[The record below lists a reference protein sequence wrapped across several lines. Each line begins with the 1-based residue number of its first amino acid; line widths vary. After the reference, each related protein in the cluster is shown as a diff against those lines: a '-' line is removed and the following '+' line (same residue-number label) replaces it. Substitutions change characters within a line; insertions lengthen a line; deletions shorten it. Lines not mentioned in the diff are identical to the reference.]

1 MPSDNSEHYNRP
13 PIIVDKEQ
21 NRLIIR
27 ASQATSC
34 RRQLAYYARNE
45 PITNPPDNI
54 AINRML
60 AGTYL
65 EAVAVDY
72 LKRTEWTDVNSFTD
86 DYAFP
91 PRLNIKLTDNIFIT
105 GTPDAHGSHEM
116 ITDGKL
122 SVLEI
127 KTRGNAA
134 WSQMQKLGTMGAFPS
149 AVAQL
154 ALYRKG
160 LLDYQTK
167 KNEYLID
174 TDSTGVIVTM
184 NTDTKEVRMFTA
196 SDMNL
201 ENSLADITAKLTP
214 LSLLLLNNETKG
226 TLPAKDYAPTSW
238 QCRYC
243 PFFTVCTDTKTT
255 DDTDKDTPKKPKK
268 VGKLEALNALH
279 NYETA
284 NATVV
289 DNKGAEADKK
299 EARGALLDYLKGEET
314 KQTELIGKSGLS
326 RNIKITTRETTQVD
340 LEQLG
345 QILSMEQYKNIVTK
359 KVTESVSIR

>member
-1 MPSDNSEHYNRP
+1 MSSSDNAAHYNRP
-13 PIIVDKEQ
+13 PIIVNKEQ
-21 NRLIIR
+21 RTITIR

-34 RRQLAYYARNE
+34 RRQLAYHARNE

-65 EAVAVDY
+65 EAVVVDY
-72 LKRTEWTDVNSFTD
+72 LKRTEWKNIKSFTD
-86 DYAFP
+86 DYPSP
-91 PRLNIKLTDNIFIT
+91 PRLDIKLTDNIFIT

-116 ITDGKL
+116 ITDDKL

-154 ALYRKG
+154 ALYHKG
-160 LLDYQTK
+160 LLQYQTET
-167 KNEYLID
+167 NQQLID

-184 NTDTKEVRMFTA
+184 NTDTKEVRTFTA

-201 ENSLADITAKLTP
+201 ENSLTDITSKLTP
-214 LSLLLLNNETKG
+214 LALLLLNKETEG
-226 TLPAKDYAPTSW
+226 NLPSKDYAPSSW
-238 QCRYC
+238 QCRGC
-243 PFFTVCTDTKTT
+243 PFFTVCTDTRII
-255 DDTDKDTPKKPKK
+255 DDTNKNAPKK
-268 VGKLEALNALH
+268 VGRLEALDALH

-289 DNKGAEADKK
+289 NNKSAEADKK
-299 EARGALLDYLKGEET
+299 EARGTLLDYLKGEET
-314 KQTELIGKSGLS
+314 KQTELVGKSGLS
-326 RNIKITTRETTQVD
+326 RNIKITKRETAQID

-345 QILSMEQYKNIVTK
+345 QILSMEQYQNIVTT
-359 KVTESVSIR
+359 KVTESVSIH